1 MKHLTFLSVIVLVV
15 FVVYEIIH
23 NDSPFWNK
31 DDLVSAIY
39 SLVLGV
45 MAVLTIC
52 LTFKMI
58 YNKDNKDNKDDV

>member
-52 LTFKMI
+52 LIFKMI

>member
-45 MAVLTIC
+45 MSVLTIC

-58 YNKDNKDNKDDV
+58 YNKDNKDDV